1 MEPEINGANAAQQI
15 IQRPI
20 LQDQPENRTKR
31 IWYWITTGLLVFGMV
46 AGGTGQILQAKFNA
60 DGMVHLGYP
69 MYMMPI
75 LGTWKLLGVVAI
87 LIPGY
92 GLLKEWAYAGFF
104 FLLTGGVVSHIV
116 VGDPFGAWMP
126 VFTFAAL
133 TVLSWYLRP
142 ANRKLAV
149 LNIL

>member
-1 MEPEINGANAAQQI
+1 METNISLTNATHQTPTSE
-15 IQRPI
+15 RYS
-20 LQDQPENRTKR
+20 ENRTKR

-104 FLLTGGVVSHIV
+104 FLLTGGVVSHIAA
-116 VGDPFGAWMP
+116 GDTFGAWMP
-126 VFTFAAL
+126 VFIFAVL

-142 ANRKLAV
+142 ASCKLAI
-149 LNIL
+149 LNTL